1 MNFVSCFVFH
11 KTMCRAVYAL
21 SLFVSVVVGRMDR
34 STFSPFRRFA
44 RAVRARK
51 LKRDFFFKETRKFKW
66 WITTGNVGRES
77 VSIVDDL
84 FRENKYTHTRT
95 RIGNAYWIIRN
106 EFLLSFKARRFFFVE
121 VHNCCWTGD
130 GNLKTKAKHKQLM
143 IFFLFFSW
151 KISGD
156 YLTLRN
162 VNKTRVFFRFISWT

>member
-1 MNFVSCFVFH
+1 MIFVSGFVFH

-21 SLFVSVVVGRMDR
+21 SWFVSVVVGRIDR
-34 STFSPFRRFA
+34 STFSPFRWFT
-44 RAVRARK
+44 RAVRARRSEREQK
-51 LKRDFFFKETRKFKW
+51 IKETRKFKW
-66 WITTGNVGRES
+66 WITIGNVGRES
-77 VSIVDDL
+77 VSIFDDL
-84 FRENKYTHTRT
+84 FRENKYTYTRK

-106 EFLLSFKARRFFFVE
+106 EFLLSFTARCFFSVE
-121 VHNCCWTGD
+121 VHDCCWTGD

-156 YLTLRN
+156 YLTLQN